1 MQLTGERLSHFTTA
15 RANYI
20 TPHHTWESVC
30 PCNGTSTC
38 STRSSSSGR
47 IVPTIIPFKNAALL
61 SQRHTQTHTHS
72 SGDQTFQDRDQGRKY
87 VKNS

>member
-38 STRSSSSGR
+38 RSAVWGSDGRFLSSGR
-47 IVPTIIPFKNAALL
+47 VALTIHLTAALNKNSSAHLLRQLHSYVFVPT
-61 SQRHTQTHTHS
+61 
-72 SGDQTFQDRDQGRKY
+72 
-87 VKNS
+87 